1 MSLCM
6 HACARTQRG
15 TCTQGGGEAGR
26 SAREGQEVYLESG
39 RRVPSSTAEHECET
53 TLRAR
58 ARGEGRHH
66 AADVT
71 SRAHVGQQRM
81 HAGEQAVYVQE
92 TVDLSQAAGRARG
105 RAGAMVELLP

>member
-1 MSLCM
+1 M
-6 HACARTQRG
+6 
-15 TCTQGGGEAGR
+15 
-26 SAREGQEVYLESG
+26 YLESG

-58 ARGEGRHH
+58 ARGEGRRH